1 MEITPLHAW
10 LERKIEYKGRSFG
23 RDFINDYQFD
33 SLRKIYKYVKEKS
46 PFYKCLFDNHPL
58 NLESMQEF
66 SRLPFTTANDIQEDP
81 NRFICVSQNVIQRI
95 VTLPTSGTTGL
106 SKRIFFTTSDQELII
121 DFFCVG
127 MSTLVKPDDQVLV
140 LLPGFRP
147 GSVGDLLGISLERLG
162 CHPFIY
168 GPVDDESVVLKLIL
182 DYNINIIVG
191 TPVQLQRLAAWD
203 HAYSI
208 LSQGQIKK
216 VLSSTDILPV
226 SIRSNLNCWW
236 GCEVFDH
243 YGMTETGLGGG
254 VECEAHQGYHLREA
268 DLYYEVIDPRTG
280 EKLPDGEP
288 GEVVFTSLTRK
299 GMPLIRYRT
308 GDISC
313 LFPDVCPCGSFI
325 TRLDKIKERISGGIP
340 LFSGVLYPA
349 DLDEALFKL
358 EGILDFSAVIKHDH
372 SKNILSLNLQ
382 LISGKVNGFDED
394 ITNSLF
400 DNSTI
405 KNDMENGKLE
415 LELAI
420 SETGIIKNTQMNTI
434 SKRVI
439 LQNDI
444 HESET

>member
-1 MEITPLHAW
+1 
-10 LERKIEYKGRSFG
+10 
-23 RDFINDYQFD
+23 
-33 SLRKIYKYVKEKS
+33 
-46 PFYKCLFDNHPL
+46 
-58 NLESMQEF
+58 
-66 SRLPFTTANDIQEDP
+66 
-81 NRFICVSQNVIQRI
+81 
-95 VTLPTSGTTGL
+95 
-106 SKRIFFTTSDQELII
+106 
-121 DFFCVG
+121 
-127 MSTLVKPDDQVLV
+127 MSTLVKPGDQVLV
-140 LLPGFRP
+140 LLPGLRP
-147 GSVGDLLGISLERLG
+147 GSVGDLLGIGLKRLRSN
-162 CHPFIY
+162 PYIY
-168 GPVDDESVVLKLIL
+168 GPVIYESVVLKLIS
-182 DYNINIIVG
+182 DNKIDIIVG
-191 TPVQLQRLAAWD
+191 TPLQLQRLAAWD

-208 LSQGQIKK
+208 LPQGQIKK

-268 DLYYEVIDPRTG
+268 DLFYEVIDPRTG

-340 LFSGVLYPA
+340 LHSGVLYPSN
-349 DLDEALFKL
+349 LDEALFKL
-358 EGILDFSAVIKHDH
+358 EGILDFSAVIQHDY
-372 SKNILSLNLQ
+372 SKDILSLNLQ
-382 LISGKVNGFDED
+382 LISGMVDGLDKL
-394 ITNSLF
+394 ITNSLI

-405 KNDMENGKLE
+405 KNNIENGKLE
-415 LELAI
+415 LELAYP
-420 SETGIIKNTQMNTI
+420 ETGISKNTQANTI

-444 HESET
+444 HEFET